1 MPFVFHKEFF
11 VTVNSTDWTVE
22 FGLVF
27 ILIEENKFDFDGTV
41 DKLMF
46 YVLFF

>member
-1 MPFVFHKEFF
+1 MGVIRSGE
-11 VTVNSTDWTVE
+11 NSIDLTVE
-22 FGLVF
+22 LGSVI